1 MTDQN
6 RAERLRGVS
15 ERRGISEFELR
26 DASNGNLH
34 FTGYAAVWEAPY
46 EVTDRF
52 GTFTEVVARGALART
67 LGRNPDVV
75 LNINHDG
82 LPLARTTAGTLR
94 LGADEHGFHVEA
106 DLEPRDPDVE
116 SVRYKLERGDL
127 TDMSWAFRVIDD
139 VWTED
144 DTHRMI
150 REANIHGGDVS
161 IVTTGANPA
170 TTANPLRMADA
181 IALFTDPSAL
191 AECRSREDFDL
202 EALKRLSV
210 VVGEVLR
217 EEEPPARKTMSI
229 AAAKRALL
237 LD

>member
-6 RAERLRGVS
+6 RAEALRGVS

-26 DASNGNLH
+26 DASNGTLH
-34 FTGYAAVWEAPY
+34 FTGYAAVWDTPY

-67 LGRNPDVV
+67 LGRKPDVV

-94 LGADEHGFHVEA
+94 LGADDHGFHVEA

-139 VWTED
+139 VWSED

-170 TTANPLRMADA
+170 TTANPLRMADV
-181 IALFTDPSAL
+181 LGFFTDHDRL
-191 AECRSREDFDL
+191 AACRSAEDFDL
-202 EALKRLSV
+202 EQLRDAHKIL
-210 VVGEVLR
+210 GEFI
-217 EEEPPARKTMSI
+217 EPVQPRKTMSI